1 MSAVPQH
8 MQALEQAQHTRRV
21 IQQFR
26 REVMN
31 ATGANGA
38 LKVADLIDTGHEDP
52 LLGAAR
58 VGWLLSAIRG
68 LGPQKAR
75 KCLTA
80 ARVISSETAI
90 RDLDGTQRIAIV
102 FQLEHWAESRR

>member
-1 MSAVPQH
+1 MTALPQH

-31 ATGANGA
+31 ATSANGA

-58 VGWLLSAIRG
+58 VGHLLHAIRG
-68 LGPQKAR
+68 LGPSKVLR
-75 KCLTA
+75 CLTA
-80 ARVISSETAI
+80 AKVSGETAI

-102 FQLEHWAESRR
+102 FQLEMWADSRS